1 MKINKKEKGDIV
13 LDIVL
18 PKKTG
23 EKKDEI
29 KEKLDYLGLNLEDA
43 KNQFENYEPL
53 KFRVPKFYDEKQY
66 RQYRYI
72 PIKDIQI
79 LLTPTNRLDDIQE
92 KYKKASPL
100 SEYLDTEDE
109 KNFIKH
115 ATFLRMLKELKVEEV
130 ESVQEEQ
137 TKLNKKIPFK
147 VKFEGN
153 YLWQIYYAEDTDQYF
168 MLVPTEDT
176 DYSTFFFLL
185 KKQLEKKKTGK
196 IFVPI
201 RNVTYSNTYYK
212 KSEFEDLEN
221 YLWLFTKDWPLIYEV
236 YDKSEKLTIHI
247 VGETEVYGKI
257 RSPYKIKISSL
268 VEATQFYK
276 LLKAM
281 FILQTELPHY
291 FEFTTNITK
300 GGELEFY
307 NNDYKLE
314 YENIAEWIND
324 EYEVGIE
331 KQELIGELLEENK
344 KKLDNLKII
353 ATSQEIEYLAKEKQI
368 STFLE
373 CKKTFFGK
381 FKYYFKYSKKNKKQT
396 MKDNVLEEKEE
407 NIAEKSTPKTKEE
420 KPKKTKRT
428 LTKKENY
435 TIEELIELYKAYE
448 LDETELKNILMDVNA
463 LKLKNKNMQKK
474 IENAT
479 NFIQE
484 IDNHKRSIFEFW
496 KYSNKDEV
504 ASLAEGE
511 EEEVNI
517 IKKVTK
523 VFDYHQ
529 DLEDFGNT
537 MDQVERKALTKS
549 ETDSIYLTTT
559 NILPLLNKV
568 KNNEVLPKEI
578 ENNLKELK
586 KEAQEEN
593 VLHEIEEFDIFGG
606 MSQDATKVSK
616 IANKNHREIAKD
628 KFNIL
633 EINKNTKQIG
643 YKLALETVVDNIKK
657 ALDKV
662 AIIDDL
668 PVYKIL
674 DNEKLNPKDIN
685 IFNINPENEIH
696 ENIKD
701 KGNKFN
707 LYKINIKRGMNG
719 ISYTNIIFYDNQNKT
734 LPIGQDVSTKILVDL
749 SKVDLKLIN
758 RTSFKMTEIEDEKD
772 DFSKVNVKTFQVFE
786 YDVILKEDN
795 HRQDENNKQEEKE
808 MKQDEEENDDAK

>member
-1 MKINKKEKGDIV
+1 M
-13 LDIVL
+13 

-23 EKKDEI
+23 EKIVDEI
-29 KEKLDYLGLNLEDA
+29 KENLKYLGLNLEEA

-79 LLTPTNRLDDIQE
+79 LLTPANRLDDIQE
-92 KYKKASPL
+92 KYKKASPI
-100 SEYLDTEDE
+100 SEYLDTENE
-109 KNFIKH
+109 ENYLKH
-115 ATFLRMLKELKVEEV
+115 TTFLRMLKELKIENVEK
-130 ESVQEEQ
+130 VQEEQ
-137 TKLNKKIPFK
+137 TKLNRKIPFK
-147 VKFEGN
+147 VKYEGN
-153 YLWQIYYAEDTDQYF
+153 YLWQIYYSEDTNQYF

-201 RNVTYSNTYYK
+201 RNLSYSNTYYK
-212 KSEFEDLEN
+212 KSEFEDIEN

-236 YDKSEKLTIHI
+236 YDKSEKLSIHI

-257 RSPYKIKISSL
+257 RSQYKIKINNL
-268 VEATQFYK
+268 VEANQFYK

-291 FEFTTNITK
+291 FEFRTNITK
-300 GGELEFY
+300 GGEIEFY
-307 NNDYKLE
+307 NNDYKIE
-314 YENIAEWIND
+314 YENIAEWINE

-331 KQELIGELLEENK
+331 KQELIQELLKENSI
-344 KKLDNLKII
+344 KLENLKVI
-353 ATSQEIEYLAKEKQI
+353 AASQEIEYLAKEKQI

-381 FKYYFKYSKKNKKQT
+381 FKYYFKYSKKNKKNT
-396 MKDNVLEEKEE
+396 IKDNLLDDEEEKENKNKPKE
-407 NIAEKSTPKTKEE
+407 ELKDDKTKTESSSR
-420 KPKKTKRT
+420 K
-428 LTKKENY
+428 KKENY
-435 TIEELIELYKAYE
+435 TIEELVELYKEYE
-448 LDETELKNILMDVNA
+448 VKETELKNILMDVNA
-463 LKLKNKNMQKK
+463 LKLKNKNMAKK

-517 IKKVTK
+517 LKKVTK

-529 DLEDFGNT
+529 DLENFCNT

-559 NILPLLNKV
+559 NIFPLLNKV

-578 ENNLKELK
+578 ENNLKDLK

-593 VLHEIEEFDIFGG
+593 VLNEIEEFDIFGG
-606 MSQDATKVSK
+606 MSQDATKISK

-633 EINKNTKQIG
+633 EINKNTKPIG

-662 AIIDDL
+662 VIIEDM
-668 PVYKIL
+668 PIYKIVE
-674 DNEKLNPKDIN
+674 NEKLDAKDFN
-685 IFNINPENEIH
+685 IFNINPENEIR
-696 ENIKD
+696 ENIKN
-701 KGNKFN
+701 KSNKFN
-707 LYKINIKRGMNG
+707 LYKVNVKRGMNA

-734 LPIGQDVSTKILVDL
+734 LPIGQNISTKILVDL
-749 SKVDLKLIN
+749 SNVDVKLIN
-758 RTSFKMTEIEDEKD
+758 RTSFKITEIEDEKD
-772 DFSKVNVKTFQVFE
+772 DFSKVNVKTINVLE
-786 YDVILKEDN
+786 YDVILREED
-795 HRQDENNKQEEKE
+795 NNKQNEEKAE
-808 MKQDEEENDDAK
+808 DLNS

>member
-1 MKINKKEKGDIV
+1 M
-13 LDIVL
+13 

-23 EKKDEI
+23 EKIDEI
-29 KEKLDYLGLNLEDA
+29 KEKLEYLGLNLEEA
-43 KNQFENYEPL
+43 KNQFESYEPL

-66 RQYRYI
+66 RQYRYV

-79 LLTPTNRLDDIQE
+79 LLTPTNRMDDIQE
-92 KYKKASPL
+92 KYKNASPI

-109 KNFIKH
+109 KNYLKH
-115 ATFLRMLKELKVEEV
+115 ATFLKMLKDLKIEDVEK
-130 ESVQEEQ
+130 VQEEQ
-137 TKLNKKIPFK
+137 AKLAKKIPFK
-147 VKFEGN
+147 VKYEGN
-153 YLWQIYYAEDTDQYF
+153 YLWQIYYSEDTDQYF

-176 DYSTFFFLL
+176 DYSTFFYLL

-201 RNVTYSNTYYK
+201 RNLSYSNTYLK
-212 KSEFEDLEN
+212 KAEFEDLEN

-236 YDKSEKLTIHI
+236 YDKSEKLSIHI
-247 VGETEVYGKI
+247 VGETEIYESIK
-257 RSPYKIKISSL
+257 SPYKIKLNSL
-268 VEATQFYK
+268 IEANQFYK

-291 FEFTTNITK
+291 FEFKTNITK

-307 NNDYKLE
+307 NQDYKIE

-331 KQELIGELLEENK
+331 KQELIEELLKENK
-344 KKLDNLKII
+344 IKLDNLKVI
-353 ATSQEIEYLAKEKQI
+353 AASQEIEYLAKEKQI

-381 FKYYFKYSKKNKKQT
+381 FKYYFKYSKKNKKNAL
-396 MKDNVLEEKEE
+396 KDNSLEEQKTQEKEE
-407 NIAEKSTPKTKEE
+407 NIPEE
-420 KPKKTKRT
+420 KKPERKNRKKKD
-428 LTKKENY
+428 KY
-435 TIEELIELYKAYE
+435 TIEELIQLYKEYE
-448 LDETELKNILMDVNA
+448 LNETELKNILMDVNA
-463 LKLKNKNMQKK
+463 LKLKNKNMAKK

-511 EEEVNI
+511 AEEVNI

-523 VFDYHQ
+523 VFDYHE
-529 DLEDFGNT
+529 DLENFGDT
-537 MDQVERKALTKS
+537 MDQVERKALSKS

-559 NILPLLNKV
+559 NIFPLLNKV

-578 ENNLKELK
+578 ENQLKELK
-586 KEAQEEN
+586 KEAQQEN
-593 VLHEIEEFDIFGG
+593 TLNQIEEFDIFGG

-616 IANKNHREIAKD
+616 IANKDHREIAKD

-643 YKLALETVVDNIKK
+643 YKLTLETVVDNIRK

-662 AIIDDL
+662 VIIDDL
-668 PVYKIL
+668 PVYKII
-674 DNEKLNPKDIN
+674 DDEKLNNQNFN
-685 IFNINPENEIH
+685 IFNINPEKEIQ
-696 ENIKD
+696 ENIKN
-701 KGNKFN
+701 KPSKFN
-707 LYKINIKRGMNG
+707 LYKINAKRGMNG

-734 LPIGQDVSTKILVDL
+734 LPVGQDISTKILLDL

-772 DFSKVNVKTFQVFE
+772 DFSKVNIKTIHVFE
-786 YDVILKEDN
+786 YDVILKEQN
-795 HRQDENNKQEEKE
+795 NNK
-808 MKQDEEENDDAK
+808 EENEEAKKDIHSK

>member
-1 MKINKKEKGDIV
+1 M
-13 LDIVL
+13 

-23 EKKDEI
+23 EKSIDEI

-79 LLTPTNRLDDIQE
+79 LLTPANRLDSIQE
-92 KYKKASPL
+92 KYKKASPI

-109 KNFIKH
+109 KNYLKH
-115 ATFLRMLKELKVEEV
+115 TTFLRMLKELKVEEI
-130 ESVQEEQ
+130 EKVQEEQ
-137 TKLNKKIPFK
+137 VKLNKKIPFK

-201 RNVTYSNTYYK
+201 RNVSYSNTYYK
-212 KSEFEDLEN
+212 KSEFEDIEN

-236 YDKSEKLTIHI
+236 YDKSEKLSIHI
-247 VGETEVYGKI
+247 IGETEVYGKI

-268 VEATQFYK
+268 VEANQFYK

-291 FEFTTNITK
+291 FEFRTNITK

-307 NNDYKLE
+307 NNDYKIE
-314 YENIAEWIND
+314 YANIASWINE
-324 EYEVGIE
+324 EYEVGLE
-331 KQELIGELLEENK
+331 KQDLIEQVLEENK
-344 KKLDNLKII
+344 TKLDNLKIT
-353 ATSQEIEYLAKEKQI
+353 AASQEIEYLTKEKQI

-381 FKYYFKYSKKNKKQT
+381 FKYYFKYSKKNKKNIR
-396 MKDNVLEEKEE
+396 KDNALNIKEE
-407 NIAEKSTPKTKEE
+407 ATDKVEETNKESKTQNTHAS
-420 KPKKTKRT
+420 KTTK
-428 LTKKENY
+428 KKENY
-435 TIEELIELYKAYE
+435 TIEELVSLYKEYGQK
-448 LDETELKNILMDVNA
+448 ETELKNILMDVNA
-463 LKLKNKNMQKK
+463 LKLKNKNMAKK

-504 ASLAEGE
+504 AALAEGE
-511 EEEVNI
+511 KEEVNI

-523 VFDYHQ
+523 VFDYTQ
-529 DLEDFGNT
+529 DLEQFGNT

-593 VLHEIEEFDIFGG
+593 VLNEIEEFDIFGG
-606 MSQDATKVSK
+606 MSQEATKVSK
-616 IANKNHREIAKD
+616 LANKNHREIEKD

-662 AIIDDL
+662 VIIEDL
-668 PVYKIL
+668 PLYKLL
-674 DNEKLNPKDIN
+674 DNEKLDAKNFN
-685 IFNINPENEIH
+685 IFNIDPENEIK

-701 KGNKFN
+701 KGNTFN
-707 LYKINIKRGMNG
+707 LYKLNVKRGMNG

-734 LPIGQDVSTKILVDL
+734 LPIGQDVSSKILVDL
-749 SKVDLKLIN
+749 SKVDIKLKSRI
-758 RTSFKMTEIEDEKD
+758 SFKMTEIEDEKD
-772 DFSKVNVKTFQVFE
+772 DFSKINVKTIHVFE
-786 YDVILKEDN
+786 YDIIFKE
-795 HRQDENNKQEEKE
+795 QEEK
-808 MKQDEEENDDAK
+808 KKEENNIEKGLKG

>member
-1 MKINKKEKGDIV
+1 M
-13 LDIVL
+13 

-353 ATSQEIEYLAKEKQI
+353 AASQEIEYLAKEKQI

-407 NIAEKSTPKTKEE
+407 NIAEKSTPKTEEE
-420 KPKKTKRT
+420 KPKSTKRT

-808 MKQDEEENDDAK
+808 MKQDEEENDDER

>member
-1 MKINKKEKGDIV
+1 M
-13 LDIVL
+13 

-23 EKKDEI
+23 EKIDEI

-66 RQYRYI
+66 RQYRYV

-79 LLTPTNRLDDIQE
+79 LLTPTNRMDDIQE
-92 KYKKASPL
+92 KYKNASPI
-100 SEYLDTEDE
+100 SEYLDTENE
-109 KNFIKH
+109 KNYLKH
-115 ATFLRMLKELKVEEV
+115 TTFLKMLKDLKIEDVEK
-130 ESVQEEQ
+130 VQEEQ
-137 TKLNKKIPFK
+137 AKLAKKIPFK
-147 VKFEGN
+147 VKYEGN
-153 YLWQIYYAEDTDQYF
+153 YLWQIYYSEDTDQYF

-185 KKQLEKKKTGK
+185 KKQLEKRKTGK

-201 RNVTYSNTYYK
+201 RNLSYSNTYLK
-212 KSEFEDLEN
+212 KTEFEDIEN

-236 YDKSEKLTIHI
+236 YDKSEKLSIHI
-247 VGETEVYGKI
+247 VGETEVYGSI
-257 RSPYKIKISSL
+257 RSPYKIKLSSL
-268 VEATQFYK
+268 VEANQFYK

-291 FEFTTNITK
+291 FEFRTNITK

-307 NNDYKLE
+307 NNDYKIE

-324 EYEVGIE
+324 EYEVGLE

-353 ATSQEIEYLAKEKQI
+353 AASQEIEYLAKEKQI

-381 FKYYFKYSKKNKKQT
+381 FKYFFKYSKKNKKST
-396 MKDNVLEEKEE
+396 LKEKASKIEEDAKSSEENKNEEKR
-407 NIAEKSTPKTKEE
+407 N
-420 KPKKTKRT
+420 
-428 LTKKENY
+428 TKKEIQKKDKY
-435 TIEELIELYKAYE
+435 TIEELIQLYKEYQ
-448 LDETELKNILMDVNA
+448 LNETELKNILMDVNA
-463 LKLKNKNMQKK
+463 LKLKNKNMAKK

-523 VFDYHQ
+523 VFDYRE
-529 DLEDFGNT
+529 DLENFGNT

-559 NILPLLNKV
+559 NIFPLLNKV

-578 ENNLKELK
+578 ENHLKELK

-593 VLHEIEEFDIFGG
+593 VLNEIEEFDIFGG

-662 AIIDDL
+662 VIIDDL
-668 PVYKIL
+668 PVYKII
-674 DNEKLNPKDIN
+674 DSEKLDAKNFN
-685 IFNINPENEIH
+685 IFNIDPENEIH
-696 ENIKD
+696 EKLKD
-701 KGNKFN
+701 KGNKFQ
-707 LYKINIKRGMNG
+707 LYKINVKRGMNG

-734 LPIGQDVSTKILVDL
+734 LPIGQDISTKILVDL
-749 SKVDLKLIN
+749 SNVDLKLIH

-772 DFSKVNVKTFQVFE
+772 DFSKVNVKTINVLE
-786 YDVILKEDN
+786 YDAILKE
-795 HRQDENNKQEEKE
+795 QEKQTEK
-808 MKQDEEENDDAK
+808 EEENKEDVSEEK

>member
-1 MKINKKEKGDIV
+1 M
-13 LDIVL
+13 

-23 EKKDEI
+23 EKIVDEI
-29 KEKLDYLGLNLEDA
+29 KENLKYLGLNLEEA

-79 LLTPTNRLDDIQE
+79 LLTPANRLDDIQE
-92 KYKKASPL
+92 KYKKASPI
-100 SEYLDTEDE
+100 SEYLDTENE
-109 KNFIKH
+109 ENYLKH
-115 ATFLRMLKELKVEEV
+115 TTFLRMLKELKIENVEK
-130 ESVQEEQ
+130 VQEEQ
-137 TKLNKKIPFK
+137 TKLNRKIPFK
-147 VKFEGN
+147 VKYEGN
-153 YLWQIYYAEDTDQYF
+153 YLWQIYYSEDTNQYF

-201 RNVTYSNTYYK
+201 RNLSYSNTYYK
-212 KSEFEDLEN
+212 KSEFEDIEN

-236 YDKSEKLTIHI
+236 YDKSEKLSIHI

-257 RSPYKIKISSL
+257 RSQYKIKINNL
-268 VEATQFYK
+268 VEANQFYK

-291 FEFTTNITK
+291 FEFRTNITK
-300 GGELEFY
+300 GGEIEFY
-307 NNDYKLE
+307 NNDYKIE
-314 YENIAEWIND
+314 YENIAEWINE

-331 KQELIGELLEENK
+331 KQELIQELLKENSI
-344 KKLDNLKII
+344 KLENLKVI
-353 ATSQEIEYLAKEKQI
+353 AASQEIEYLAKEKQI

-381 FKYYFKYSKKNKKQT
+381 FKYYFKYSKKNKKNT
-396 MKDNVLEEKEE
+396 IKDNLLDDEEEKENKNKPKE
-407 NIAEKSTPKTKEE
+407 ELKDDKTKTENRSR
-420 KPKKTKRT
+420 K
-428 LTKKENY
+428 KKENY
-435 TIEELIELYKAYE
+435 TIEELVELYKEYE
-448 LDETELKNILMDVNA
+448 VKETELKNILMDVNA
-463 LKLKNKNMQKK
+463 LKLKNKNMAKK

-517 IKKVTK
+517 LKKVTK

-529 DLEDFGNT
+529 DLENFGNT

-559 NILPLLNKV
+559 NIFPLLNKV

-578 ENNLKELK
+578 ENNLKDLK

-593 VLHEIEEFDIFGG
+593 VLNEIEEFDIFGG
-606 MSQDATKVSK
+606 MSQDATKISK

-633 EINKNTKQIG
+633 EINKNTKPIG

-662 AIIDDL
+662 VIIEDM
-668 PVYKIL
+668 PIYKIVE
-674 DNEKLNPKDIN
+674 NEKLDAKDFN
-685 IFNINPENEIH
+685 IFNINPENEIR
-696 ENIKD
+696 ENIKN
-701 KGNKFN
+701 KSNKFN
-707 LYKINIKRGMNG
+707 LYKVNVKRGMNA

-734 LPIGQDVSTKILVDL
+734 LPIGQNISTKILVDL
-749 SKVDLKLIN
+749 SNVDVKLIN
-758 RTSFKMTEIEDEKD
+758 RTSFKITEIEDEKD
-772 DFSKVNVKTFQVFE
+772 DFSKVNVKTINVLE
-786 YDVILKEDN
+786 YDVILREED
-795 HRQDENNKQEEKE
+795 NNKQNEEKAE
-808 MKQDEEENDDAK
+808 DLNS

>member
-1 MKINKKEKGDIV
+1 M
-13 LDIVL
+13 
-18 PKKTG
+18 PKRTG
-23 EKKDEI
+23 EKIVDEM
-29 KEKLDYLGLNLEDA
+29 KEKLDYLGLNLEEA

-53 KFRVPKFYDEKQY
+53 RFRVPKFYDEKQY

-92 KYKKASPL
+92 KYKKASPI

-109 KNFIKH
+109 RNYLKH
-115 ATFLRMLKELKVEEV
+115 TTFLKMLKDFKIEEV
-130 ESVQEEQ
+130 EKVQEEQ
-137 TKLNKKIPFK
+137 AKLTKKIPFK
-147 VKFEGN
+147 VKYEGN

-201 RNVTYSNTYYK
+201 RNVTYSTTYYK
-212 KSEFEDLEN
+212 KAEFEDLEN

-236 YDKSEKLTIHI
+236 YDKSEKLSIHI
-247 VGETEVYGKI
+247 VGETEVYEKI

-268 VEATQFYK
+268 VEANQFYK

-291 FEFTTNITK
+291 FEFKTNITK

-324 EYEVGIE
+324 EYQIGIG
-331 KQELIGELLEENK
+331 KQELMGELLEENK
-344 KKLDNLKII
+344 KKLDNLKVI
-353 ATSQEIEYLAKEKQI
+353 AASQEIEYLAKEKQI

-381 FKYYFKYSKKNKKQT
+381 FKYYFKYSKKNKKNT
-396 MKDNVLEEKEE
+396 LKGNVPEE
-407 NIAEKSTPKTKEE
+407 NEEVKTEKSEKQTTSE
-420 KPKKTKRT
+420 KPKMSIK
-428 LTKKENY
+428 KKEKY
-435 TIEELIELYKAYE
+435 TIEELIELYKQYE
-448 LDETELKNILMDVNA
+448 LDETELKNILMDINA
-463 LKLKNKNMQKK
+463 LKLKNKNMAKK

-504 ASLAEGE
+504 ATLAEGE
-511 EEEVNI
+511 KEEVNI

-523 VFDYHQ
+523 VFDYRQ
-529 DLEDFGNT
+529 DLEDFGKT

-549 ETDSIYLTTT
+549 ELDSIYLTTT

-586 KEAQEEN
+586 KEAKEEN
-593 VLHEIEEFDIFGG
+593 ALNEIEEFDIFGG
-606 MSQDATKVSK
+606 MAQDATKVSK
-616 IANKNHREIAKD
+616 IANKNHRENAKD

-662 AIIDDL
+662 VIIDDL
-668 PVYKIL
+668 PIYKIL
-674 DNEKLNPKDIN
+674 DDEKLEPKNIN
-685 IFNINPENEIH
+685 VFNINPENEIH
-696 ENIKD
+696 EKIKD
-701 KGNKFN
+701 NVNKFN
-707 LYKINIKRGMNG
+707 LYKINVKRGMNG
-719 ISYTNIIFYDNQNKT
+719 ISYTNSIYYDNQNKT
-734 LPIGQDVSTKILVDL
+734 LPVGQDISTKILVDL

-758 RTSFKMTEIEDEKD
+758 KTSFKMTEIEDEKD
-772 DFSKVNVKTFQVFE
+772 DFSKVTVKTFHVFE
-786 YDVILKEDN
+786 YDVILKEDKTAEEGMN
-795 HRQDENNKQEEKE
+795 EKQEEKSAE
-808 MKQDEEENDDAK
+808 EDE

>member
-1 MKINKKEKGDIV
+1 M
-13 LDIVL
+13 

-23 EKKDEI
+23 EIDEI
-29 KEKLDYLGLNLEDA
+29 KENLKYLGLNLEEA

-79 LLTPTNRLDDIQE
+79 LLTPANRLDDIQE

-100 SEYLDTEDE
+100 SEYFDTENE
-109 KNFIKH
+109 ENYLKH
-115 ATFLRMLKELKVEEV
+115 TTFLRMLKELKIEEV
-130 ESVQEEQ
+130 EKVQEEQ

-147 VKFEGN
+147 VKYQGN

-201 RNVTYSNTYYK
+201 RNFSYSNTYYK

-221 YLWLFTKDWPLIYEV
+221 YLWLFTKDWSLIYEV
-236 YDKSEKLTIHI
+236 YDKSEKLSIHI

-257 RSPYKIKISSL
+257 RSPYKIKIDSL
-268 VEATQFYK
+268 VEANQFYK

-291 FEFTTNITK
+291 FEFKTNITK

-307 NNDYKLE
+307 NNDYKIE

-324 EYEVGIE
+324 EYQIGIE

-344 KKLDNLKII
+344 KKLDNLKVI
-353 ATSQEIEYLAKEKQI
+353 AGSQEIEYLAKEKQI

-381 FKYYFKYSKKNKKQT
+381 FKYFFKYSKKNKKNT
-396 MKDNVLEEKEE
+396 IKDNLIEEKEE
-407 NIAEKSTPKTKEE
+407 KIVEKSEPEAKQEPIRNQIK
-420 KPKKTKRT
+420 
-428 LTKKENY
+428 KKENY
-435 TIEELIELYKAYE
+435 TIEELVELYKKYE

-463 LKLKNKNMQKK
+463 LKLKNKNMAKK

-484 IDNHKRSIFEFW
+484 IDNHKKSIFEFW

-504 ASLAEGE
+504 ATLAEGE

-529 DLEDFGNT
+529 DLEDFGKT
-537 MDQVERKALTKS
+537 MDQVERKALSKS
-549 ETDSIYLTTT
+549 EADSVYLTTT
-559 NILPLLNKV
+559 NVLPLLNKV

-578 ENNLKELK
+578 ENSLKELK

-593 VLHEIEEFDIFGG
+593 ALNEIEEFDIFGG

-616 IANKNHREIAKD
+616 IANRNHREIAKD

-633 EINKNTKQIG
+633 EINKNTKPLG
-643 YKLALETVVDNIKK
+643 YKMTLETVVDNLKK
-657 ALDKV
+657 VVDKV
-662 AIIDDL
+662 VIIDDL

-674 DNEKLNPKDIN
+674 KDEKLEQKNIN

-701 KGNKFN
+701 NINKFN

-719 ISYTNIIFYDNQNKT
+719 ISYTNSIFYDNQNKT
-734 LPIGQDVSTKILVDL
+734 LPVGQDISTKILVDL
-749 SKVDLKLIN
+749 SKVDLKLTN
-758 RTSFKMTEIEDEKD
+758 KTSFKMTEIEDEKD
-772 DFSKVNVKTFQVFE
+772 DFSKINVKTFHVFE
-786 YDVILKEDN
+786 YDVILRE
-795 HRQDENNKQEEKE
+795 ENAKQEEKE
-808 MKQDEEENDDAK
+808 IKQDEEEKDDAK

>member
-1 MKINKKEKGDIV
+1 M
-13 LDIVL
+13 

-23 EKKDEI
+23 EKIDEI

-66 RQYRYI
+66 RQYRYV

-92 KYKKASPL
+92 KYKKASPI
-100 SEYLDTEDE
+100 SEYLDAEDE
-109 KNFIKH
+109 KNFLKH
-115 ATFLRMLKELKVEEV
+115 TTFLRMLKELRVDEV
-130 ESVQEEQ
+130 EKIQEEQ

-147 VKFEGN
+147 VKFERN
-153 YLWQIYYAEDTDQYF
+153 YLWQIYYAEDSDQYF

-201 RNVTYSNTYYK
+201 RNATYSNTYYK

-236 YDKSEKLTIHI
+236 YDKSEKLSIHI

-331 KQELIGELLEENK
+331 KQELISELLEENK

-353 ATSQEIEYLAKEKQI
+353 AASQEIEYLAKEKQI

-396 MKDNVLEEKEE
+396 MKDNILEEKTEDNITE
-407 NIAEKSTPKTKEE
+407 NSTSKTKKE
-420 KPKKTKRT
+420 KPKNTKKPP
-428 LTKKENY
+428 TKKENY

-448 LDETELKNILMDVNA
+448 LNETELKNMIMDVNA

-474 IENAT
+474 IENAV

-484 IDNHKRSIFEFW
+484 IDNHKKSIFEFW

-537 MDQVERKALTKS
+537 MDQIERKALTKS

-559 NILPLLNKV
+559 DILPLLNKV

-662 AIIDDL
+662 VIIDDL

-674 DNEKLNPKDIN
+674 DNEKLEPKDIN

-734 LPIGQDVSTKILVDL
+734 LPIGQNISTKILVDL

-758 RTSFKMTEIEDEKD
+758 RTLFKMTEIEDEKD

-786 YDVILKEDN
+786 YDVILKE
-795 HRQDENNKQEEKE
+795 ENNKTEEKE
-808 MKQDEEENDDAK
+808 VKQDEEDETK

>member
-1 MKINKKEKGDIV
+1 M
-13 LDIVL
+13 

-23 EKKDEI
+23 EKIDEI

-66 RQYRYI
+66 RQYRYV

-79 LLTPTNRLDDIQE
+79 LLTPTNRMDDIQE
-92 KYKKASPL
+92 KYKNASPI
-100 SEYLDTEDE
+100 SEYLDTENE
-109 KNFIKH
+109 KNYLKH
-115 ATFLRMLKELKVEEV
+115 TTFLKMLKDLKIEDVEK
-130 ESVQEEQ
+130 VQEEQ
-137 TKLNKKIPFK
+137 TKLTKKIPFK
-147 VKFEGN
+147 VKYEGN

-185 KKQLEKKKTGK
+185 KKQLEKRKTGK

-201 RNVTYSNTYYK
+201 RNLSYSNTYLK
-212 KSEFEDLEN
+212 KTEFEDIEN

-236 YDKSEKLTIHI
+236 YDKSEKLSIHI
-247 VGETEVYGKI
+247 VGETEVYGSI
-257 RSPYKIKISSL
+257 RSPYKIKLSSL
-268 VEATQFYK
+268 VEANQFYK

-291 FEFTTNITK
+291 FEFRTNITK

-307 NNDYKLE
+307 NNDYKIE

-324 EYEVGIE
+324 EYEVGLE

-353 ATSQEIEYLAKEKQI
+353 AASQEIEYLAKEKQI

-381 FKYYFKYSKKNKKQT
+381 FKYFFKYSKKNKKST
-396 MKDNVLEEKEE
+396 LKEKASKIEEDAKSSEKNKNEEKR
-407 NIAEKSTPKTKEE
+407 N
-420 KPKKTKRT
+420 
-428 LTKKENY
+428 TKKEIQKKDKY
-435 TIEELIELYKAYE
+435 TIEELIQLYKEYQ
-448 LDETELKNILMDVNA
+448 LNETELKNILMDVNA
-463 LKLKNKNMQKK
+463 LKLKNKNMAKK

-523 VFDYHQ
+523 VFDYRE
-529 DLEDFGNT
+529 DLENFGNT

-559 NILPLLNKV
+559 NIFPLLNKV

-578 ENNLKELK
+578 ENHLKELK

-593 VLHEIEEFDIFGG
+593 VLNEIEEFDIFGG

-662 AIIDDL
+662 VIIDDL
-668 PVYKIL
+668 PVYKII
-674 DNEKLNPKDIN
+674 DSEKLDAKNFN
-685 IFNINPENEIH
+685 IFNIDPENEIH
-696 ENIKD
+696 EKLKD
-701 KGNKFN
+701 KGNKFQ
-707 LYKINIKRGMNG
+707 LYKINVKRGMNG

-734 LPIGQDVSTKILVDL
+734 LPIGQDISTKILVDL
-749 SKVDLKLIN
+749 SNVDLKLIH

-772 DFSKVNVKTFQVFE
+772 DFSKVNVKTINVLE
-786 YDVILKEDN
+786 YDAILKE
-795 HRQDENNKQEEKE
+795 QEKQTEK
-808 MKQDEEENDDAK
+808 EEENKEDVSEEK

>member
-1 MKINKKEKGDIV
+1 M
-13 LDIVL
+13 

-23 EKKDEI
+23 EKIDEI

-66 RQYRYI
+66 RQYRYV

-79 LLTPTNRLDDIQE
+79 LLTPTNRMDDIQE
-92 KYKKASPL
+92 KYKNASPI
-100 SEYLDTEDE
+100 SEYLDTENE
-109 KNFIKH
+109 KNYLKH
-115 ATFLRMLKELKVEEV
+115 TTFLKMLKDLKIEDVEK
-130 ESVQEEQ
+130 VQEEQ
-137 TKLNKKIPFK
+137 TKLTKKIPFK
-147 VKFEGN
+147 VKYEGN

-185 KKQLEKKKTGK
+185 KKQLEKRKTGK

-201 RNVTYSNTYYK
+201 RNLSYSNTYLK
-212 KSEFEDLEN
+212 KTEFEDIEN

-236 YDKSEKLTIHI
+236 YDKSEKLSIHI
-247 VGETEVYGKI
+247 VGETEVYGSI
-257 RSPYKIKISSL
+257 RSPYKIKLSSL
-268 VEATQFYK
+268 VEANQFYK

-291 FEFTTNITK
+291 FEFRTNITK

-307 NNDYKLE
+307 NNDYKIE

-324 EYEVGIE
+324 EYEVGLE

-353 ATSQEIEYLAKEKQI
+353 AASQEIEYLAKEKQI

-381 FKYYFKYSKKNKKQT
+381 FKYFFKYSKKNKKST
-396 MKDNVLEEKEE
+396 LKEKASKIEEDAKPSEENTNEEKK
-407 NIAEKSTPKTKEE
+407 N
-420 KPKKTKRT
+420 
-428 LTKKENY
+428 TKKEIQKKDKY
-435 TIEELIELYKAYE
+435 TIEELIQLYKEYQ
-448 LDETELKNILMDVNA
+448 LNETELKNILMDVNA
-463 LKLKNKNMQKK
+463 LKLKNKNMAKK

-523 VFDYHQ
+523 VFDYRE
-529 DLEDFGNT
+529 DLENFGNT

-559 NILPLLNKV
+559 NIFPLLNKV

-578 ENNLKELK
+578 ENHLKELK

-593 VLHEIEEFDIFGG
+593 VLNEIEEFDIFGG

-662 AIIDDL
+662 VIIDDL
-668 PVYKIL
+668 PVYKII
-674 DNEKLNPKDIN
+674 DSEKLDAKNFN

-696 ENIKD
+696 EKLKD
-701 KGNKFN
+701 KGNKFQ
-707 LYKINIKRGMNG
+707 LYKINVKRGMNG

-734 LPIGQDVSTKILVDL
+734 LPIGQDISTKILVDL
-749 SKVDLKLIN
+749 SNVDLKLIH

-772 DFSKVNVKTFQVFE
+772 DFSKVNVKTINVME
-786 YDVILKEDN
+786 YDAILKE
-795 HRQDENNKQEEKE
+795 QEKQTEK
-808 MKQDEEENDDAK
+808 EEENKEDVSEEK

>member
-1 MKINKKEKGDIV
+1 MRKKGA
-13 LDIVL
+13 IVL

-23 EKKDEI
+23 EKVDEM
-29 KEKLDYLGLNLEDA
+29 KEKLDYLGLDLEEA

-79 LLTPTNRLDDIQE
+79 LLTPANRLDDIQE
-92 KYKKASPL
+92 KYKNASPL
-100 SEYLDTEDE
+100 AEYLDTEDE
-109 KNFIKH
+109 KNYIKH
-115 ATFLRMLKELKVEEV
+115 TTFLKMLKDLKIEDVEK
-130 ESVQEEQ
+130 VQEEQ
-137 TKLNKKIPFK
+137 AKLTKKIPFK
-147 VKFEGN
+147 VKYEGN

-176 DYSTFFFLL
+176 DYSTFFYLL

-201 RNVTYSNTYYK
+201 RNLSYSNTYLK
-212 KSEFEDLEN
+212 KTEFEDIEN

-236 YDKSEKLTIHI
+236 YDKSEKLSIHI
-247 VGETEVYGKI
+247 VGEAEVYESI
-257 RSPYKIKISSL
+257 RSPYKIKLNSL
-268 VEATQFYK
+268 VEANQFYK

-291 FEFTTNITK
+291 FTFKTNLTK

-307 NNDYKLE
+307 NQDYKIE
-314 YENIAEWIND
+314 YDNIAEWIND
-324 EYEVGIE
+324 EYEVGIQ
-331 KQELIGELLEENK
+331 KQELIEELLKENK
-344 KKLDNLKII
+344 IKLDNLKVI
-353 ATSQEIEYLAKEKQI
+353 AGSQEIEYLAKEKQI

-381 FKYYFKYSKKNKKQT
+381 FKYYFKYSKKNKKNAI
-396 MKDNVLEEKEE
+396 KENSLEESNIQEE
-407 NIAEKSTPKTKEE
+407 KDDKEE
-420 KPKKTKRT
+420 KKTQRKK
-428 LTKKENY
+428 KKEKY
-435 TIEELIELYKAYE
+435 TIEELIQLYKEYE
-448 LDETELKNILMDVNA
+448 LNETELKNMLMDINA
-463 LKLKNKNMQKK
+463 LKLKNKNMAKK

-504 ASLAEGE
+504 ASLAAGE
-511 EEEVNI
+511 EEEINI

-523 VFDYHQ
+523 VFDYHE
-529 DLEDFGNT
+529 DLENFGNT
-537 MDQVERKALTKS
+537 MDQVERKALSKS

-559 NILPLLNKV
+559 NIFPILNKV

-578 ENNLKELK
+578 ENQLKDLK
-586 KEAQEEN
+586 KELQQQNTLED
-593 VLHEIEEFDIFGG
+593 IEEFDIFGG

-643 YKLALETVVDNIKK
+643 YKMTLETVVDTIKK
-657 ALDKV
+657 ALNKV
-662 AIIDDL
+662 VIIDDL
-668 PVYKIL
+668 PVYKL
-674 DNEKLNPKDIN
+674 VDEEKLNNQDFN
-685 IFNINPENEIH
+685 IFNINPENEIY
-696 ENIKD
+696 EDIKN
-701 KGNKFN
+701 KTNKFN
-707 LYKINIKRGMNG
+707 LYKINAKRGMNG
-719 ISYTNIIFYDNQNKT
+719 ISYTNSIFYDNQNKT
-734 LPIGQDVSTKILVDL
+734 LPIGQNISTKILLDL
-749 SKVDLKLIN
+749 SNVDLKLIN
-758 RTSFKMTEIEDEKD
+758 RTSFKIADIEDEKD
-772 DFSKVNVKTFQVFE
+772 DFSKVNIKTIHVFE
-786 YDVILKEDN
+786 YDVILEELNEQAEED
-795 HRQDENNKQEEKE
+795 K
-808 MKQDEEENDDAK
+808 

>member
-1 MKINKKEKGDIV
+1 M
-13 LDIVL
+13 

-23 EKKDEI
+23 EKIDEI
-29 KEKLDYLGLNLEDA
+29 KEKLDYLGLNLENA
-43 KNQFENYEPL
+43 KAQFENYEPL

-72 PIKDIQI
+72 SIKDIQI
-79 LLTPTNRLDDIQE
+79 LLTPMNRLDDIQE
-92 KYKKASPL
+92 KYKKASPI
-100 SEYLDTEDE
+100 SEYLDTDDE
-109 KNFIKH
+109 KNFMKH

-130 ESVQEEQ
+130 EKVQEEQ

-236 YDKSEKLTIHI
+236 YDKSGKLSIHI
-247 VGETEVYGKI
+247 VGETEIYGKI
-257 RSPYKIKISSL
+257 RSPYKIKINSL
-268 VEATQFYK
+268 VKATQFYK

-331 KQELIGELLEENK
+331 KQELIKELLEENK
-344 KKLDNLKII
+344 KKLDNLKMI
-353 ATSQEIEYLAKEKQI
+353 AASQEIEYLAKEKQI

-396 MKDNVLEEKEE
+396 MKDNVLEEKDEE
-407 NIAEKSTPKTKEE
+407 SIKENNTFNTKKEKIKDT
-420 KPKKTKRT
+420 KKTS
-428 LTKKENY
+428 TKKENY

-474 IENAT
+474 IENAA

-586 KEAQEEN
+586 KEAQEDN

-606 MSQDATKVSK
+606 MSQDARKVSK

-628 KFNIL
+628 KLNIL

-643 YKLALETVVDNIKK
+643 YKMALETVVDNIKK

-674 DNEKLNPKDIN
+674 DNEKLDPKNIN
-685 IFNINPENEIH
+685 IFDINPENEIH

-734 LPIGQDVSTKILVDL
+734 LPIGQDRSTKILVDL
-749 SKVDLKLIN
+749 SKVDLKLVN

-786 YDVILKEDN
+786 YDVILKE
-795 HRQDENNKQEEKE
+795 ENTEQEEKE
-808 MKQDEEENDDAK
+808 IKKDEEE

>member
-1 MKINKKEKGDIV
+1 M
-13 LDIVL
+13 

-23 EKKDEI
+23 EKIDEI
-29 KEKLDYLGLNLEDA
+29 KEKLDYLGLDLENA

-92 KYKKASPL
+92 KYKKASPI
-100 SEYLDTEDE
+100 SEYLDADDE
-109 KNFIKH
+109 KNFLKH
-115 ATFLRMLKELKVEEV
+115 TTFLRMLKELRVEEV
-130 ESVQEEQ
+130 EKVQEEQ
-137 TKLNKKIPFK
+137 AKLNKKIPFK
-147 VKFEGN
+147 VKFDGN

-201 RNVTYSNTYYK
+201 RNATYSNTYYK

-236 YDKSEKLTIHI
+236 YDKSEKLSIHI

-331 KQELIGELLEENK
+331 KQELISELLEENK

-353 ATSQEIEYLAKEKQI
+353 AASQEIEYLAKEKQI

-396 MKDNVLEEKEE
+396 MKDNILEEKTEDNITE
-407 NIAEKSTPKTKEE
+407 NSTSKTKKE
-420 KPKKTKRT
+420 KPKNTNKPP
-428 LTKKENY
+428 TKKENY

-448 LDETELKNILMDVNA
+448 LNETELKNIIMDVNA

-474 IENAT
+474 IENAV

-484 IDNHKRSIFEFW
+484 IDNHKKSIFEFW

-537 MDQVERKALTKS
+537 MDQIERKALTKS

-559 NILPLLNKV
+559 DILPLLNKV

-662 AIIDDL
+662 VIIDDL

-674 DNEKLNPKDIN
+674 DNEKLEPKDIN

-734 LPIGQDVSTKILVDL
+734 LPIGQNISTKILVDL

-758 RTSFKMTEIEDEKD
+758 RTLFKMTEIEDEKD

-786 YDVILKEDN
+786 YDVILKE
-795 HRQDENNKQEEKE
+795 ENNKTEEKE
-808 MKQDEEENDDAK
+808 VKQDEEDETK

>member
-1 MKINKKEKGDIV
+1 M
-13 LDIVL
+13 

-23 EKKDEI
+23 EKIIDEI

-79 LLTPTNRLDDIQE
+79 LLTPTNRMDDIQE
-92 KYKKASPL
+92 KYKKASPI
-100 SEYLDTEDE
+100 SEYLDAEDE
-109 KNFIKH
+109 KNFLKH
-115 ATFLRMLKELKVEEV
+115 TTFLRMLKELKVEEV

-201 RNVTYSNTYYK
+201 RNVSYSNTYYK
-212 KSEFEDLEN
+212 KSQFEDIEN

-236 YDKSEKLTIHI
+236 YDKSEKLSIHI
-247 VGETEVYGKI
+247 VGETEVYEKI

-268 VEATQFYK
+268 VEANQFYK

-291 FEFTTNITK
+291 FKFRTNITK
-300 GGELEFY
+300 GGALEFY
-307 NNDYKLE
+307 NNDYKIE
-314 YENIAEWIND
+314 YENIATWIND

-331 KQELIGELLEENK
+331 KQELIQELLQENK
-344 KKLDNLKII
+344 TKLDNLKII
-353 ATSQEIEYLAKEKQI
+353 AASQEIEYLAKEKQI

-381 FKYYFKYSKKNKKQT
+381 FKYYFKYSKKNKKST
-396 MKDNVLEEKEE
+396 MKDNISSIEDKLKKEDEKKDNIKKNTSKKAKEKE
-407 NIAEKSTPKTKEE
+407 NH
-420 KPKKTKRT
+420 
-428 LTKKENY
+428 
-435 TIEELIELYKAYE
+435 TIEELVQLYKEYE

-463 LKLKNKNMQKK
+463 LKLKNKNMAKK

-523 VFDYHQ
+523 VFDYTQ
-529 DLEDFGNT
+529 DLEDFGKT

-549 ETDSIYLTTT
+549 ETDSVYLTTT

-568 KNNEVLPKEI
+568 KNNEILPKEI

-586 KEAQEEN
+586 KEAKDEN
-593 VLHEIEEFDIFGG
+593 VLNEIEEFDIFGG

-616 IANKNHREIAKD
+616 IANKNHREIPKD

-643 YKLALETVVDNIKK
+643 YKLTLETMVENIKK

-662 AIIDDL
+662 VIIDDL
-668 PVYKIL
+668 PVYKML
-674 DNEKLNPKDIN
+674 DDEKLNPKDFN
-685 IFNINPENEIH
+685 SFNINPENEIR

-701 KGNKFN
+701 AGNKFN
-707 LYKINIKRGMNG
+707 LYKLNLKRGMNG

-734 LPIGQDVSTKILVDL
+734 LPIGQDISTKILVDL
-749 SKVDLKLIN
+749 SKVDLKLN
-758 RTSFKMTEIEDEKD
+758 HRTSFKITEIENEKD
-772 DFSKVNVKTFQVFE
+772 DFSKINIKTVHVFE
-786 YDVILKEDN
+786 YDILLKEQEKDQN
-795 HRQDENNKQEEKE
+795 QEQEEKKE
-808 MKQDEEENDDAK
+808 KEDSENNLNEK

>member
-1 MKINKKEKGDIV
+1 M
-13 LDIVL
+13 

-23 EKKDEI
+23 EKIDEI

-43 KNQFENYEPL
+43 KKQFENYEPL

-66 RQYRYI
+66 RQYRYV

-79 LLTPTNRLDDIQE
+79 LLTPTNRMDDIQE
-92 KYKKASPL
+92 KYKNASPI
-100 SEYLDTEDE
+100 SEYLDTENE
-109 KNFIKH
+109 KNYLKH
-115 ATFLRMLKELKVEEV
+115 TTFLKMLKDLKIEDVEK
-130 ESVQEEQ
+130 VQEEQ
-137 TKLNKKIPFK
+137 TKLTKKIPFK
-147 VKFEGN
+147 VKYEGN

-185 KKQLEKKKTGK
+185 KKQLEKRKTGK

-201 RNVTYSNTYYK
+201 RNLSYSNTYLK
-212 KSEFEDLEN
+212 KTEFEDIEN

-236 YDKSEKLTIHI
+236 YDKSEKLSIHI
-247 VGETEVYGKI
+247 VGETEVYGSI
-257 RSPYKIKISSL
+257 RSPYKIKLSSL
-268 VEATQFYK
+268 VEANQFYK

-291 FEFTTNITK
+291 FEFRTNITK

-307 NNDYKLE
+307 NNDYKIE

-324 EYEVGIE
+324 EYEVGLE

-353 ATSQEIEYLAKEKQI
+353 AASQEIEYLAKEKQI

-381 FKYYFKYSKKNKKQT
+381 FKYFFKYSKKNKKST
-396 MKDNVLEEKEE
+396 LKEKASKIEEDAKSSEE
-407 NIAEKSTPKTKEE
+407 NTKEE
-420 KPKKTKRT
+420 KRN
-428 LTKKENY
+428 TKKEIQKKDKY
-435 TIEELIELYKAYE
+435 TIEELIQLYKEYQ
-448 LDETELKNILMDVNA
+448 LNETELKNILMDVNA
-463 LKLKNKNMQKK
+463 LKLKNKNMAKK

-523 VFDYHQ
+523 VFDYRE
-529 DLEDFGNT
+529 DLENFGNT

-559 NILPLLNKV
+559 NIFPLLNKV

-578 ENNLKELK
+578 ENHLKDLK

-593 VLHEIEEFDIFGG
+593 VLNEIEEFDIFGG

-662 AIIDDL
+662 VIIDDL
-668 PVYKIL
+668 PVYKII
-674 DNEKLNPKDIN
+674 DSEKLDAKNFN

-696 ENIKD
+696 EKLKD
-701 KGNKFN
+701 KGNKFQ
-707 LYKINIKRGMNG
+707 LYKINVKRGMNG

-734 LPIGQDVSTKILVDL
+734 LPIGQDISTKILVDL
-749 SKVDLKLIN
+749 SNVDLKLIH

-772 DFSKVNVKTFQVFE
+772 DFSKVNVKTINVLE
-786 YDVILKEDN
+786 YDAILKE
-795 HRQDENNKQEEKE
+795 QEKQTEK
-808 MKQDEEENDDAK
+808 EEENKEDVSEEK